1 MDFSLSNEQMETFKE
16 TIKFDE
22 RSEVVKRA
30 MILMVL
36 HYGLQIDAGAVVG
49 H

>member
-1 MDFSLSNEQMETFKE
+1 METLE
-16 TIKFDE
+16 VTIKFDE

-30 MILMVL
+30 MVLRLL
-36 HYGLQIDAGAVVG
+36 HYGLHIDAGAVVG